1 MSYTVKHNIQK
12 KLIAKKTF
20 VRSAVSLAGK
30 KKLKEAEKDYKKY
43 KSKKNMTVNKRLRLL
58 R

>member
-20 VRSAVSLAGK
+20 VRSVVSLAGK
-30 KKLKEAEKDYKKY
+30 KELKEAEKAQCWKKY
-43 KSKKNMTVNKRLRLL
+43 KSKKKHDSI
-58 R
+58 